1 MLKEAL
7 WIKPNFIL
15 NLLVSCS
22 LFACICVYVCVKK
35 EMELSR
41 AKKAATGSFAVQDQ
55 APQQCWSIR
64 SALQPDR

>member
-1 MLKEAL
+1 MY
-7 WIKPNFIL
+7 
-15 NLLVSCS
+15 V
-22 LFACICVYVCVKK
+22 CICVREKK
-35 EMELSR
+35 NEMELSR